1 VNNVEQKIERIGRLA
16 AVFSSLILSALLFNL
31 WVLNATANEPSPK
44 IAETEAENYMMP
56 AAPKRSMVQRVIDVI
71 LQTGTA
77 TAAIP
82 SSEFAEDLVSP
93 RFLKPVAFVYMD
105 QLYLVSKT
113 GRIIGSADSSDVYD
127 LPIISGDAFEVDSD
141 GKRLIDETS
150 KQALALLADIQ
161 RNYALEPIL
170 SEIRV
175 KDDNVIAY
183 LNIGKVMPV
192 IFGQGAWE
200 QKINKF
206 ISYQKQLGASE
217 LTREARYLDLRVE
230 NRIVVKKNV

>member
-1 VNNVEQKIERIGRLA
+1 MNNVEQKIERIGRIA
-16 AVFSSLILSALLFNL
+16 AVFSSIVLSALLFNL
-31 WVLNATANEPSPK
+31 WVLNATADEHSPN
-44 IAETEAENYMMP
+44 ITETETENYMMP
-56 AAPKRSMVQRVIDVI
+56 AAPQTSLFQRIIDAI
-71 LQTGTA
+71 MQTGTA
-77 TAAIP
+77 

-93 RFLKPVAFVYMD
+93 RFLKPVAFVNMD
-105 QLYLVSKT
+105 KLYLVSKT

-127 LPIISGDAFEVDSD
+127 LPIISGDSFEIDSD
-141 GKRLIDETS
+141 GKRLIGDAS
-150 KQALALLADIQ
+150 KLALALLADIQ

-175 KDDNVIAY
+175 QDDNAIAY